1 MENKYYYVK
10 VCIIAVFIV
19 VTVAAFLLTAENEYI
34 LYIRVFLLLFVVQTF
49 AVLRLYNSV
58 VANSTIQLKLR
69 TAIVKFQQSLTSVER
84 SFKALTV
91 SVQGLKSSMEALKRA
106 EVDSSEKLGKLTD
119 TIRKS

>member
-19 VTVAAFLLTAENEYI
+19 VTVVAFLLTAENEYI

-69 TAIVKFQQSLTSVER
+69 TAIVKLQQSLTSVER
-84 SFKALTV
+84 SFKTLTV

>member
-1 MENKYYYVK
+1 MK

-69 TAIVKFQQSLTSVER
+69 TTIVKLQQSLTSVER

-91 SVQGLKSSMEALKRA
+91 SVQGLKSSMESLKRA

>member
-19 VTVAAFLLTAENEYI
+19 VTVVAFLLTAENEYI

>member
-69 TAIVKFQQSLTSVER
+69 TAIVKLQQSLTSVER

-91 SVQGLKSSMEALKRA
+91 SVPGLKSSMEALKKA